1 MYVCAVS
8 IAKDFMKNNEQELLI
23 YQKKI
28 KILSLGFRLFYKY
41 YSVVNEF
48 ASEAYLEPRDICIY
62 LADSCRPATWQMSCI
77 LEAQDGVNQH
87 KHYRQ
92 ASSQ

>member
-62 LADSCRPATWQMSCI
+62 LADSCRPATALHSRSPGWSQPTYT
-77 LEAQDGVNQH
+77 L
-87 KHYRQ
+87 Q
-92 ASSQ
+92 AGL